1 MRNSARLGL
10 AISALFVIAAMTP
23 FAGAAV
29 PSRVRSISAQ
39 ADTPVPNMVSPR
51 VRRATDL
58 GSAPSDKTLDAVTLY
73 LNRTPAQEAALT
85 QLLLDQQNPS
95 SPRFHKW
102 LTPQQFGAQF
112 GISAS
117 DLAKVSAW
125 LSSKGLTV
133 TGAVPSAN
141 AITVSGTI
149 GQVQTAFGASI
160 HTLSLNGEQH
170 IANITD
176 PVLPASIAGLV
187 SHIGGL
193 NDFKPKARARVRTI
207 NPRFTS
213 SISGNHYLAPGDFYT
228 IYDVN
233 PLLSSS
239 INGSG
244 ITIGVMGQTDIS
256 LPDVAAFR
264 TAAGLPANVPSI
276 SFYNGDPGVS
286 TGDVP
291 EAHLDVEWAGAVA
304 PNATILYV
312 ASSQG
317 AFESLVQ
324 SILNNV
330 APILSI
336 SYGQC
341 EQSVSLSTLNT
352 YNSIFEQANAQ
363 GQTIVGP
370 SGDAG
375 ATDCDDDPD
384 VVVTTAADGLTVDF
398 PSSSPFVTGVG
409 GTEFNE
415 GAVGYWNTTNGNYQ
429 GSATNYIP
437 EMVWNDSSATYGLGA
452 SGGGA
457 SAFFSK
463 PGWQTGTGVPNDGSR
478 DTPDIALAAS
488 GSHDPYLI
496 CSSGSCT
503 GGTFRNTD
511 ETLNVVG
518 GTSDAAPSF
527 AGILALV
534 EQKIGGR
541 IGNANPTIYALANS
555 SFYNNIFH
563 DVTVGTNNSPCAAGS
578 PNCPTGGSIGFAAAA
593 GYDQATGWGSVDAFN
608 LANHWSTVATV
619 AGAPSALSN
628 TNLTSSAALCGIA
641 SGSLALTINVTNAST
656 STSLAAPTGAVQ
668 ILVDNVAVGTPV
680 ALTNGSA
687 TYTLNTSALSSGGH
701 TVAAVYNGDT
711 TYLGSKNS
719 LLTDVVSSTTADFA
733 LTPCTSTSTAHTGAN
748 GSPITFTITP
758 VHGFTGAVN
767 LSLSTDSSLD
777 GSYLFSPSAVGI
789 SSGANGTSTLTLSAY
804 YSEAKTG
811 TGKIKI
817 SSVKQ
822 LPDHVAAHVVAATP
836 TPSTSKRTPFYAAGS
851 GVALASMLLLTLPRR
866 PRWSALLVLILS
878 AGIFGFGISGCG
890 SGSTLANGGGTGGT
904 TTTTANTPTGT
915 YTLTVTG
922 TSGALV
928 HSTEVTFTVNP

>member
-10 AISALFVIAAMTP
+10 ALSALVVLATLTP
-23 FAGAAV
+23 SARAAV
-29 PSRVRSISAQ
+29 PTRVRSISPT
-39 ADTPVPNMVSPR
+39 ADTTVPHMVSPR
-51 VRRATDL
+51 LRRATDL
-58 GSAPSDKTLDAVTLY
+58 GSAPADRTLSAVTLY

-85 QLLLDQQNPS
+85 QLLLDQQNPN
-95 SPRFHKW
+95 SPRFHQW

-112 GISAS
+112 GIAAS
-117 DLAKVSAW
+117 DLAKVTAW
-125 LSSKGLTV
+125 LSSQGLSV
-133 TGAVPSAN
+133 TSTAPSSN

-149 GQVQTAFGASI
+149 AQVQTAFGTRI
-160 HTLSLNGEQH
+160 HTVSLNGEQH
-170 IANITD
+170 IANVTD

-187 SHIGGL
+187 SDISGL
-193 NDFKPKARARVRTI
+193 NDFKPKARARVRTVD
-207 NPRFTS
+207 PRFTS
-213 SISGNHYLAPGDFYT
+213 SYAPHNHFLAPGDFYT
-228 IYDVN
+228 VYDVN
-233 PLLSSS
+233 PLLSSG

-256 LPDVAAFR
+256 LTDVAAFR
-264 TAAGLPANVPSI
+264 TAAGLPANAPTVK
-276 SFYNGDPGVS
+276 FYDGDPGVS
-286 TGDVP
+286 TADVP

-304 PNATILYV
+304 PNATIVYV
-312 ASSQG
+312 ASKLY
-317 AFESLVQ
+317 AFDALAQ

-341 EQSVSLSTLNT
+341 EQYATVSSMNRFNAL
-352 YNSIFEQANAQ
+352 FEQGNAQ

-375 ATDCDDDPD
+375 ATDCDDNPD
-384 VVVTTAADGLTVDF
+384 AIVTSTADGLTVDF

-415 GAVGYWNTTNGNYQ
+415 GGGNYWSATNGNFQ
-429 GSATNYIP
+429 GSATAYIP
-437 EMVWNDSSATYGLGA
+437 EMVWNDSSTAYGLGA

-463 PGWQTGTGVPNDGSR
+463 PAWQTGTGVPNDGSR
-478 DTPDIALAAS
+478 DTPDVALAAS

-496 CSSGSCT
+496 CSGGSCT

-541 IGNANPTIYALANS
+541 IGNANPTLYALANS

-563 DVTVGTNNSPCAAGS
+563 DVTVGSNNSACVAGS
-578 PNCPTGGSIGFAAAA
+578 PNCPNGGSIGFAA
-593 GYDQATGWGSVDAFN
+593 GPSYDQATGWGSVDAFN
-608 LANHWSTVATV
+608 LANHWSTVAVV
-619 AGAPSALSN
+619 AGAPTALTTTTLS
-628 TNLTSSAALCGIA
+628 TTAPLCGIS
-641 SGSLALTINVTNAST
+641 SGSLALTVNVANAGTGTNVS
-656 STSLAAPTGAVQ
+656 APTGAVQ
-668 ILVDNVAVGTPV
+668 ILVDNVAVGTPL

-687 TYTLNTSALSSGGH
+687 TYTLNTTALSSGGH
-701 TVAAVYNGDT
+701 TVSAVYNGDAT
-711 TYLGSKNS
+711 HLGSKNS

-733 LTPCTSTSTAHTGAN
+733 FTPCMSTSTARTGAN
-748 GSPITFTITP
+748 GTPITFTITP
-758 VHGFTGAVN
+758 LHGFTGTVN
-767 LSLSTDSSLD
+767 LSLSTDSYLS
-777 GSYLFSPSAVGI
+777 GSYLFSPSTVSI
-789 SSGANGTSTLTLSAY
+789 TSGANATSSLTLSAY
-804 YSEAKTG
+804 YSQAKTG

-817 SSVKQ
+817 SSIQQ
-822 LPDHVAAHVVAATP
+822 LPDHVLAATQK
-836 TPSTSKRTPFYAAGS
+836 PSRRTPFYAAGS

-866 PRWSALLVLILS
+866 RSWGALLLLILS
-878 AGIFGFGISGCG
+878 AGIFGIGISGCG

-904 TTTTANTPTGT
+904 GTTTTTANTATGT
-915 YTLTVTG
+915 YTLTVTA

-928 HSTEVTFTVNP
+928 HSTQVTFQVNP

>member
-10 AISALFVIAAMTP
+10 ALSALVVLATLTP
-23 FAGAAV
+23 SAGAAV
-29 PSRVRSISAQ
+29 PSRIRSVSAT
-39 ADTPVPNMVSPR
+39 ADTPVANMVSPR
-51 VRRATDL
+51 LRSATDL
-58 GSAPSDKTLDAVTLY
+58 GSAPADRTLTGVTLF

-95 SPRFHKW
+95 SPSFHQW

-117 DLAKVSAW
+117 DLAKVSSW
-125 LSSKGLTV
+125 LTGKGLTIIG
-133 TGAVPSAN
+133 TAPSSN

-149 GQVQTAFGASI
+149 AQVQTAFGTSI
-160 HTLSLNGEQH
+160 HAVSLNGEQH
-170 IANITD
+170 IANTTD

-187 SHIGGL
+187 SHISGL
-193 NDFKPKARARVRTI
+193 NDFKPKARARVRTVS
-207 NPRFTS
+207 PRFTS

-233 PLLSSS
+233 PLLSAGV
-239 INGSG
+239 NGSG
-244 ITIGVMGQTDIS
+244 VTIGVMGQTDIS

-264 TAAGLPANVPSI
+264 TAAGLPANVPTVK
-276 SFYNGDPGVS
+276 FYNGDPGVS
-286 TGDVP
+286 SGDVP
-291 EAHLDVEWAGAVA
+291 EAHLDVEWSGAVA

-312 ASSQG
+312 ASNQG
-317 AFESLVQ
+317 AFESLIQ

-341 EQSVSLSTLNT
+341 EQSASMSTLNSF
-352 YNSIFEQANAQ
+352 NSVFEQANAQ

-375 ATDCDDDPD
+375 ATDCDDNPD

-398 PSSSPFVTGVG
+398 PGSSPFVTGVG

-415 GAVGYWNTTNGNYQ
+415 GSGTYWSATNGAYQ
-429 GSATNYIP
+429 GSATSYIP
-437 EMVWNDSSATYGLGA
+437 EMVWNDTSNTNGLGA

-457 SAFFSK
+457 SAYFSK
-463 PGWQTGTGVPNDGSR
+463 PVWQTGTGIPNDGSR
-478 DTPDIALAAS
+478 DTPDVALAAS
-488 GSHDPYLI
+488 GTHDPYLI
-496 CSSGSCT
+496 CSGGSCT
-503 GGTFRNTD
+503 GGTFRNKD

-541 IGNANPTIYALANS
+541 IGNANPTLYALANS

-563 DVTVGTNNSPCAAGS
+563 DVTVGNNNSPCAAGS
-578 PNCPTGGSIGFAAAA
+578 PNCPNGGSIGFSAGT

-608 LANHWSTVATV
+608 LVNHWNTVAVV
-619 AGAPSALSN
+619 AGSPTALSN
-628 TNLTSSAALCGIA
+628 TTLSTTAPLCGIS
-641 SGSLALTINVTNAST
+641 SGSLALTVNVANATSATNVP
-656 STSLAAPTGAVQ
+656 APTGTVQ
-668 ILVDNVAVGTPV
+668 LLVDNVAVGTPL

-701 TVAAVYNGDT
+701 TVSAVYSGNA

-733 LTPCTSTSTAHTGAN
+733 FTPCTSTSTARTGAN
-748 GSPITFTITP
+748 GTPITFTITP
-758 VHGFTGAVN
+758 LHGFTGTVN
-767 LSLSTDSSLD
+767 LSLSTDSYLS
-777 GSYLFSPSAVGI
+777 GSYLFSPSTVSI
-789 SSGANGTSTLTLSAY
+789 TSGANGSSSLTLSAY

-822 LPDHVAAHVVAATP
+822 LPDHVLAATQK
-836 TPSTSKRTPFYAAGS
+836 PSRRTPFYAAGS
-851 GVALASMLLLTLPRR
+851 GVALASMLLLTRPRR
-866 PRWSALLVLILS
+866 RTWGALLMLVLS
-878 AGIFGFGISGCG
+878 ASIFGIGISGCG
-890 SGSTLANGGGTGGT
+890 SGSVLANGGGTGT
-904 TTTTANTPTGT
+904 TTTTANTATGT
-915 YTLTVTG
+915 YTLTVTA

-928 HSTEVTFTVNP
+928 HSTQVTFQVNP